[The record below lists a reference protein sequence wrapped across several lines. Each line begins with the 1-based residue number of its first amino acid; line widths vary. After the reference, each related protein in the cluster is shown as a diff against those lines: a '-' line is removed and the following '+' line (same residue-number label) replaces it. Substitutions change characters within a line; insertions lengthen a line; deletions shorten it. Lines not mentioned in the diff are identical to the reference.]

1 MESIKVSELEN
12 TEKINKD
19 DLIMII
25 QNKKNKNIKFSDF
38 YKNSIIELL
47 TVSEVAP
54 EKCNINDKYYN
65 TATSKIYTAIAE
77 NVWGTNGET
86 PSNDVIYIDLEH
98 KELYYCDDTG
108 FSSYGGGLSG
118 GDSFPIGAIVPFSSD
133 TIPANWILCD
143 GRAVSRTE
151 YSGLF
156 NVLGTKFGTG
166 DGSTT
171 FCVPNLKGRTVVGK
185 QPTDPDFKNVGQTGG
200 SKFIQD
206 HWHGYSYGSSAG
218 GDGSGLVF
226 SSTEGTQLN
235 KSGILGVQGPTTGNS
250 GNLQPYFTVNFIIK
264 AKMSASLEGQV
275 IDSLEGSSTIDAPSV
290 NAVKEALK
298 TNIITGTA
306 VATNEY
312 IDGKQVY
319 VKRISFTMSST
330 LNSWQIIDTLTNYG
344 NLDEMH
350 GSLTTGGEDI
360 TFPTAQ
366 SSNEV
371 IKVYIDPKSGEVKVW
386 HTYSYVNGKSCS
398 LTIRYTLK

>member
-1 MESIKVSELEN
+1 MNKITFEDGSEPAL
-12 TEKINKD
+12 
-19 DLIMII
+19 
-25 QNKKNKNIKFSDF
+25 S
-38 YKNSIIELL
+38 
-47 TVSEVAP
+47 
-54 EKCNINDKYYN
+54 
-65 TATSKIYTAIAE
+65 AE
-77 NVWGTNGET
+77 NLNQLQTNFE
-86 PSNDVIYIDLEH
+86 NAINAILDQ
-98 KELYYCDDTG
+98 TG
-108 FSSYGGGLSG
+108 GKGGG
-118 GDSFPIGAIVPFSSD
+118 DTFPIGAIVPYVSD
-133 TIPANWILCD
+133 TMPTNWLLCD
-143 GRAVSRTE
+143 GDAISRTE
-151 YSGLF
+151 YAELF
-156 NVLGTKFGTG
+156 SIIGTTFGAG

-171 FCVPNLKGRTVVGK
+171 FNLPNLKGRVTVGRQPSDYDFSSIGK
-185 QPTDPDFKNVGQTGG
+185 TGG
-200 SKFIQD
+200 SKYIQE
-206 HWHGYSYGSSAG
+206 HYHEYKYGSAVG
-218 GDGSGLVF
+218 GDGSALTYA
-226 SSTEGTQLN
+226 SATGTQAN
-235 KSGILGVQGPTTGNS
+235 KQAIQNVKGVQTGNS
-250 GNLQPYFTVNFIIK
+250 GNLQPYMATNYIIK
-264 AKMSASLEGQV
+264 VKMSASLEGQV